1 MKNYRVTLAS
11 VVSAVVLAGTLATM
25 AQQADPADPFNRNR
39 KTGDTQ
45 SGTAGASRN
54 LSQLDDK
61 TRGATIRASQLIG
74 QDLKNSKGE
83 NVGEINDLVI
93 DASGKVRYAAVKY
106 GGVLGVGSK
115 LFAVPF
121 EAFRVG
127 QDPDDPD
134 DPDDYVLT
142 LDVTKEQLDGAHSFD
157 DDQWP
162 DFADTKFTQE
172 LDRRYKVDRS
182 QTRNPTRQ

>member
-1 MKNYRVTLAS
+1 MKTRRVTVAS
-11 VVSAVVLAGTLATM
+11 FVSAVVLTGTLAAM
-25 AQQADPADPFNRNR
+25 AQQAGQANRNL
-39 KTGDTQ
+39 KAADSQ
-45 SGTAGASRN
+45 SGTAAGGGN

-61 TRGATIRASQLIG
+61 TKGATVRASQLIG

-83 NVGEINDLVI
+83 SVGEINDLVI

-121 EAFRVG
+121 AAFHVQR
-127 QDPDDPD
+127 DPDDPN

-142 LDVTKEQLDGAHSFD
+142 LDVTKEQLDGAQGFD
-157 DDQWP
+157 DDSWP
-162 DFADTKFTQE
+162 DFADTKFTQD

-182 QTRNPTRQ
+182 QTRSQSRQ

>member
-1 MKNYRVTLAS
+1 MTNQRVTLAS
-11 VVSAVVLAGTLATM
+11 VVSAVMLAALAAM
-25 AQQADPADPFNRNR
+25 AQPADPANRNR
-39 KTGDTQ
+39 KSGDSQ
-45 SGTAGASRN
+45 PGTPGASRN

-106 GGVLGVGSK
+106 GGILGVGSK

-121 EAFRVG
+121 EAFHVR
-127 QDPDDPD
+127 QDPDDPN

-142 LDVTKEQLDGAHSFD
+142 LDVTKEQLDGAQGFE

-162 DFADTKFTQE
+162 NFADTKFTQE

-182 QTRNPTRQ
+182 QIRTRPRQ